1 LGSATGYDGEAE
13 GETLALGAI
22 KLGIVIKPPAALL
35 SSRRILLFLVIYLQ
49 PHVANWDKAVLT
61 RRNPVNNTFP
71 NHKHGWMDTA

>member
-1 LGSATGYDGEAE
+1 MGSATGYDGEAE

-22 KLGIVIKPPAALL
+22 KLGTVIKNRLLLPGAAGGF
-35 SSRRILLFLVIYLQ
+35 LFLVIYLQ
-49 PHVANWDKAVLT
+49 PHVANRDKVVLT

>member
-1 LGSATGYDGEAE
+1 MGSATGYDGEAE

-22 KLGIVIKPPAALL
+22 KLGTVIKTACCSLEQQAVFM
-35 SSRRILLFLVIYLQ
+35 FLVIYLQ
-49 PHVANWDKAVLT
+49 PHVANRDKVVLT